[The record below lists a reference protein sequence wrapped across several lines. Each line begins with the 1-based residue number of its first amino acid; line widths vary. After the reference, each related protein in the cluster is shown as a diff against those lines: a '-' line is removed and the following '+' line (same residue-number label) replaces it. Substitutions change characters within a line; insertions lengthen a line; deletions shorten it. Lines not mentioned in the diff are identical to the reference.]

1 MRPKRSVPSAFVL
14 PWLLTVAILVG
25 VGAWAFW
32 PREAELRNP
41 EKPGASGAL
50 IWGEGVFS
58 SALELKAWL
67 EARGVNYKDWAR
79 RHPEAVELLVAE
91 PGTISVPA
99 TQPKAKPKQSG
110 GTKAAAPAPQKKVA
124 AAKPATPVRE
134 VAPVARTFAPA
145 DDDKTLYLIALVAL
159 LVAVGAALAASVSK
173 LGASSRVTG
182 VGVGLMLSAMCIG
195 IGFAA
200 AAILA

>member
-1 MRPKRSVPSAFVL
+1 
-14 PWLLTVAILVG
+14 LLTVAILVG

-41 EKPGASGAL
+41 EKPGESGAL

-67 EARGVNYKDWAR
+67 EARGVNYKEWAR
-79 RHPEAVELLVAE
+79 KHPEAVELLVAE
-91 PGTISVPA
+91 PGTISVPG
-99 TQPKAKPKQSG
+99 TTPKPKQSG
-110 GTKAAAPAPQKKVA
+110 TKAAAAKKKTG
-124 AAKPATPVRE
+124 AAKPALPPAPAARE
-134 VAPVARTFAPA
+134 VAPAARTFAPA
-145 DDDKTLYLIALVAL
+145 DDDKALFLIALVAL
-159 LVAVGAALAASVSK
+159 LVAVGSALAASVSK

-195 IGFAA
+195 IGFVAA
-200 AAILA
+200 ALLS